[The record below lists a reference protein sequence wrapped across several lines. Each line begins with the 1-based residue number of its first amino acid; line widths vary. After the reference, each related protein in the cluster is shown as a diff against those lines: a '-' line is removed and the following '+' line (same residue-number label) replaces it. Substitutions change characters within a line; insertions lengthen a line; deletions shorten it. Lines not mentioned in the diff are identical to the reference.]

1 MLALV
6 VALSLAGLAAG
17 PLLVAL
23 GRRRTLPTSALDGLT
38 LGLVP
43 ALVLSRHLP
52 HAVEE
57 IGAQAVLWA
66 ALGYAALWL
75 TEHRRRGAGEVVGR
89 EVAFSALA
97 VHGLLDGAG
106 LALAAAAAD
115 GGADGALFAVAV
127 LVHRL
132 PEGLSLA
139 ARFLPAW
146 GWRQLAVRLGLLGL
160 LTLLGALLGQRLMES
175 LPHESLEV
183 FIAFGLGVLLRIVVH
198 THDAPPQSRSART
211 ASAVAFASGLC
222 VALALPS
229 PESFFA
235 HAHPTELS
243 IAESLGPLFVE
254 TAPAV
259 LAGLAAA
266 GLARAYLPRHLA
278 GFARSPPRGGAALSQ
293 AARGAALGLPL
304 PAGSR
309 GASALLRRLLFA
321 GAPVAAAVAFTL
333 GASELDVGSAL
344 LSLRLLG
351 LPLTAARLAGSAILA
366 VLVALLVARV
376 AGASGSV
383 GGASAAPGSAAGT
396 ASAPA
401 SIAAPRTSE
410 PPAVAGAAAPPAT
423 RLRAAVAEAVGP
435 ALDQV
440 AAWYLV
446 GLVLAAVLEATIEPA
461 AARAIGAPADVV
473 VSALAAVAVHVCA
486 QGATTLAAVM
496 IHKGFSIGAAL
507 AFLLAG
513 PATNVAVLAVLKR
526 SLGGRA
532 AAVLAIASVALAV
545 VVGLAANAL
554 VPGASVPELHAVA
567 AHEHAVVEWVCAA
580 ALGALLLASFTRLG
594 PRAWFG
600 HMGGHGDAP
609 ASAEAAPHAPSC
621 AAHAHPL
628 DAPAEHVGRPP
639 VPYASAPRG

>member
-6 VALSLAGLAAG
+6 VVLSLAGLAAG

-23 GRRRTLPTSALDGLT
+23 GRSRTLPTSALDGLT

-57 IGAQAVLWA
+57 IGAQAVFWA

-146 GWRQLAVRLGLLGL
+146 GWRQLAVRLGLLGS
-160 LTLLGALLGQRLMES
+160 LTLLGALLGHRLMES
-175 LPHESLEV
+175 LPHGSFEV

-198 THDAPPQSRSART
+198 THDAPPRSRTART

-229 PESFFA
+229 PESFLA

-266 GLARAYLPRHLA
+266 GLARAYLPRLLA
-278 GFARSPPRGGAALSQ
+278 GLPRSPRGGAALSQ

-309 GASALLRRLLFA
+309 GVSALLRRLLLA
-321 GAPVAAAVAFTL
+321 GAPVAAIVAFTL

-351 LPLTAARLAGSAILA
+351 LPLTAARLAGSALLA

-383 GGASAAPGSAAGT
+383 AGASAAPGSAAGT

-401 SIAAPRTSE
+401 SIAAPRASE
-410 PPAVAGAAAPPAT
+410 PPAVAAAPPAT

-473 VSALAAVAVHVCA
+473 VSALAAVVVHVCA
-486 QGATTLAAVM
+486 QGATALAAVM
-496 IHKGFSIGAAL
+496 IHKGLSIGAAL

-532 AAVLAIASVALAV
+532 TAALAIASVALAV
-545 VVGLAANAL
+545 VIGLAANAL
-554 VPGASVPELHAVA
+554 VPGASVPELHALA
-567 AHEHAVVEWVCAA
+567 THEHGAVEWVCAA

-609 ASAEAAPHAPSC
+609 APAEAAPRAPSC

-628 DAPAEHVGRPP
+628 DAPADHVDSTPAP
-639 VPYASAPRG
+639 HVSAPRA

>member
-23 GRRRTLPTSALDGLT
+23 GQRRALPMSALDGLT

-52 HAVEE
+52 HVVEE
-57 IGAQAVLWA
+57 IGAQALLWA
-66 ALGYAALWL
+66 ALGYAALSL
-75 TEHRRRGAGEVVGR
+75 TEHRRRGAGGALGR
-89 EVAFSALA
+89 EVAFSAIA

-115 GGADGALFAVAV
+115 GGADVALFAVAV

-146 GWRQLAVRLGLLGL
+146 GWRQLAARLGLLGL
-160 LTLLGALLGQRLMES
+160 LTLLGALLGQRLLEG
-175 LPHESLEV
+175 LPHGSLEV

-198 THDAPPQSRSART
+198 THEPAPRGRAART

-229 PESFFA
+229 PEESVFT
-235 HAHPTELS
+235 HAHPPELS

-266 GLARAYLPRHLA
+266 GLARAYLPGRLA
-278 GFARSPPRGGAALSQ
+278 RWPRGGAALSL
-293 AARGAALGLPL
+293 AAIAAF
-304 PAGSR
+304 A
-309 GASALLRRLLFA
+309 AFVSA
-321 GAPVAAAVAFTL
+321 
-333 GASELDVGSAL
+333 LDVGSAL

-351 LPLTAARLAGSAILA
+351 LPLTAARVAGSALLA
-366 VLVALLVARV
+366 ALVALLVARAAAGSSSS
-376 AGASGSV
+376 AGA
-383 GGASAAPGSAAGT
+383 
-396 ASAPA
+396 ASAPEPA
-401 SIAAPRTSE
+401 VGPDTGATPRASE
-410 PPAVAGAAAPPAT
+410 PPAAAPTGA

-435 ALDQV
+435 SLDRV

-486 QGATTLAAVM
+486 QGATALAAVM
-496 IHKGFSIGAAL
+496 IHKGFSVGAAL
-507 AFLLAG
+507 AFLLSG
-513 PATNVAVLAVLKR
+513 PATNVAVLAALKR
-526 SLGGRA
+526 ALGARA
-532 AAVLAIASVALAV
+532 AAAFALSSVALAV

-554 VPGASVPELHAVA
+554 VPGASVPELHALA
-567 AHEHAVVEWVCAA
+567 AREHGVIEWVCAA
-580 ALGALLLASFTRLG
+580 ALGALLFASFTRLG

-600 HMGGHGDAP
+600 QMAGHGDA
-609 ASAEAAPHAPSC
+609 SAEASPHAH
-621 AAHAHPL
+621 AGDAHAGDAHAGDAHAGDAHAG
-628 DAPAEHVGRPP
+628 DAPGDRVQRAPGACVGAPGDRVQRAPGAC
-639 VPYASAPRG
+639 VGAPRA